1 MDLRFHTALPLV
13 SEKGAHYPQI
23 SRRWQAARQRREIVK
38 SGDRE
43 VETPGDRKIVKSGDP
58 QMALFPLPP

>member
-13 SEKGAHYPQI
+13 SEKGAHYPHFG
-23 SRRWQAARQRREIVK
+23 SGWQAAREYRETVK